1 MKAKIC
7 KEMKITTQFDGVSV
21 KTFVNLSWQ
30 LQMGAFKLVT
40 TCHNLKLMSKVAPQF
55 LHEKPFTT
63 PLATK
68 S

>member
-1 MKAKIC
+1 MKANIC
-7 KEMKITTQFDGVSV
+7 KEMKITNQFDCMSI
-21 KTFVNLSWQ
+21 KTFVNLPWQ

-55 LHEKPFTT
+55 LHYKPFTT